1 MMLGISGKAVSRVV
15 ANAAFPCALAVCALL
30 VPAVGEAFVRDGG
43 LPQVSL
49 AARGAIGSFTP
60 ANADPRLVAQMRIND
75 LDQSRKFRFTPA
87 ASPARSGRAVTIA
100 VRIDSDPAGLA
111 SVRASLNER
120 PGTLRVAPNAYNL
133 GLSRGYQNFSLPPEI
148 RQIDAPDLASFGPL
162 RKDHLATPSTPSR
175 FAPRVTVDGESKAG
189 RIPRTL
195 QGQGAYTLDLGGS
208 YSISR
213 NIDVI
218 AGARYYSDRDR
229 LQPLTG
235 EAQDSQAVYVGTQ
248 FRF

>member
-1 MMLGISGKAVSRVV
+1 MFGISGKAVGKGV
-15 ANAAFPCALAVCALL
+15 ANAAFPCALIACALL

-43 LPQVSL
+43 FPQVSL
-49 AARGAIGSFTP
+49 AARGGIGSFTP
-60 ANADPRLVAQMRIND
+60 ANVDPQVIARMHLND
-75 LDQSRKFRFTPA
+75 LDQSHKFRFTPA
-87 ASPARSGRAVTIA
+87 ASPGRAGRAITVA
-100 VRIDSDPAGLA
+100 VRIDNNPAGLA
-111 SVRASLNER
+111 SLRADLIEK
-120 PGTLRVAPNAYNL
+120 PGTLRVAPNAYSL

-175 FAPRVTVDGESKAG
+175 FAPRVTVDGELKAG
-189 RIPRTL
+189 HNPRTL

-229 LQPLTG
+229 LQPLTS